1 METTLYHAAMALSLV
16 TALWVMGRHR
26 TAASAI
32 AAGCGLV
39 SLACLLAIGLGAE
52 RFASVRLL
60 AYGLF
65 LHTGLLLA
73 GVAVIL
79 RKGSRPF
86 AIAAATACLLLELVA
101 ADAFLIEP
109 HWIEVTHVQIA
120 SPKLSRPLKMA
131 IVADLQTDKVGDYEQ
146 RALALVLREQPDLI
160 VMAGDY
166 IQEWNDGRRAVQ
178 QERLRAILRQI
189 DFRAPLGVY
198 AVRGNA
204 DAPDWEKAFA
214 QTEVT
219 TLDTT
224 GSVDVGELRITGLA
238 MKDSFL
244 TSLRVE
250 ASERFQIVVGHAPDF
265 ALGEIHADLLVAGHT
280 HGGQVRLPWFGPIM
294 TQSFVPRSW
303 AAGVT
308 QLGRDNKPGHD
319 KTLIVSRGIG
329 MERAAAPRIRFL
341 CRPQIVVVDLVP
353 VGQVSNLP

>member
-1 METTLYHAAMALSLV
+1 METTLYNAAMALTLV
-16 TALWVMGRHR
+16 TSLWVVGRHR
-26 TAASAI
+26 TVASAI

-60 AYGLF
+60 AFGLF
-65 LHTGLLLA
+65 LHTGFLLA

-79 RKGSRPF
+79 RKGSRWF
-86 AIAAATACLLLELVA
+86 AIAAATACLFLELVA

-120 SPKLSRPLKMA
+120 SPKLGRPLRMA
-131 IVADLQTDKVGDYEQ
+131 IVADLQTDSVGDYE
-146 RALALVLREQPDLI
+146 RKALELVLQETPDLI

-166 IQEWNDGRRAVQ
+166 IQEWNESRRAAQ
-178 QERLRAILRQI
+178 QARLKAILKQI

-204 DAPDWEKAFA
+204 DSPDWEKAFA

-219 TLDTT
+219 TLDATA
-224 GSVDVGELRITGLA
+224 SVDVDELRITGLA

-244 TSLRVE
+244 TSLLIDDDD
-250 ASERFQIVVGHAPDF
+250 RFQIVVGHAPDF
-265 ALGEIHADLLVAGHT
+265 ALGEISAELLVAGHT
-280 HGGQVRLPWFGPIM
+280 HGGQVRLPWFGPII
-294 TQSFVPRSW
+294 TQSEVPRSW
-303 AAGVT
+303 AAGIT
-308 QLGRDNKPGHD
+308 KLGPD

-329 MERAAAPRIRFL
+329 MERAAAPRLRFL

-353 VGQVSNLP
+353 AGQVSNLP

>member
-1 METTLYHAAMALSLV
+1 METTLYNAAMAIVLV
-16 TALWVMGRHR
+16 TSLWVVGRHR
-26 TAASAI
+26 TSASGV

-39 SLACLLAIGLGAE
+39 GLACLLAIGLGEE
-52 RFASVRLL
+52 RFSSVRLL

-65 LHTGLLLA
+65 LHMGFLLA
-73 GVAVIL
+73 GIAVIL
-79 RKGSRPF
+79 RQGSRPF
-86 AIAAATACLLLELVA
+86 AIAAATACVLLELVA
-101 ADAFLIEP
+101 AEAFLIEP
-109 HWIEVTHVQIA
+109 HWIEVNHVQIA
-120 SPKLSRPLKMA
+120 SPKLSRPLRMA
-131 IVADLQTDKVGDYEQ
+131 IVADLQTDKVGDYEH
-146 RALALVLREQPDLI
+146 RALDLVLREQPDLI

-166 IQEWNDGRRAVQ
+166 IQEWNDDRRAVQ

-189 DFRAPLGVY
+189 DFSAPLGVY

-204 DAPDWEKAFA
+204 DAPDWEKAFE

-219 TLDTT
+219 TLDST

-280 HGGQVRLPWFGPIM
+280 HGGQVRLPWLGPIM
-294 TQSFVPRSW
+294 TQSEVPRSW

-308 QLGRDNKPGHD
+308 KLGPE

-341 CRPQIVVVDLVP
+341 CRPQVVVVDLVP
-353 VGQVSNLP
+353 VGQVLGVRK

>member
-1 METTLYHAAMALSLV
+1 METFLYNTAMALVLA
-16 TALWVMGRHR
+16 TALWVVRRHR
-26 TAASAI
+26 TAAGAV

-39 SLACLLAIGLGAE
+39 SLACLLAIGLGGQ
-52 RFASVRLL
+52 RFSGVRLL

-73 GVAVIL
+73 GVAIIL
-79 RKGSRPF
+79 RNRSRPF

-101 ADAFLIEP
+101 ADSFLVEP

-120 SPKLSRPLKMA
+120 SPKLSRPLRMA
-131 IVADLQTDKVGDYEQ
+131 IVADLQTDSVGEYER
-146 RALALVLREQPDLI
+146 RALELVLREQPDLI

-166 IQEWNDGRRAVQ
+166 IQEWNDGRRAAQ
-178 QERLRAILRQI
+178 QERLRSVLRQI

-219 TLDTT
+219 TLDAT

-238 MKDSFL
+238 MSDSFL
-244 TSLRVE
+244 TSLRIDP
-250 ASERFQIVVGHAPDF
+250 SERFQIVVGHAPDF
-265 ALGEIHADLLVAGHT
+265 ALGEIHAELLVAGHT
-280 HGGQVRLPWFGPIM
+280 HGGQVRLPWLGPIM
-294 TQSFVPRSW
+294 TQSEVPRSW

-308 QLGRDNKPGHD
+308 QLGHDKKLGHD